1 MLIRAPGRD
10 RRMGGKEGYAAR
22 MLTPAHTYVALLI
35 VQALHLLHHRLAK
48 RHISF
53 AEVVSAAVLCFPPF
67 LVAFPSLLF
76 VSVHLLLIAVQVVGS
91 IWIRKLS
98 PAWN

>member
-1 MLIRAPGRD
+1 
-10 RRMGGKEGYAAR
+10 

-35 VQALHLLHHRLAK
+35 VQAGHLLHHRIAK

-53 AEVVSAAVLCFPPF
+53 AEFASAVVLCFPPF
-67 LVAFPSLLF
+67 LVALPGLLF
-76 VSVHLLLIAVQVVGS
+76 MSAHLLLIAVQIVGS

-98 PAWN
+98 PSWR

>member
-1 MLIRAPGRD
+1 
-10 RRMGGKEGYAAR
+10 

-35 VQALHLLHHRLAK
+35 VQTLHLLHHRLAK

-53 AEVVSAAVLCFPPF
+53 TEVVSATVLCFPPF
-67 LVAFPSLLF
+67 LVALPAPLF
-76 VSVHLLLIAVQVVGS
+76 LTVHLSLIAVQIVGS

-98 PAWN
+98 PEWN